1 MSDYQPIAC
10 MQHERLEFAVLRRL
24 PLQLK
29 LHDARALRGFALDVY
44 TQGGAEWLKFR
55 SATGVE
61 ELIRLDQIAS
71 FNEA

>member
-10 MQHERLEFAVLRRL
+10 MQHERLELAVLRRL
-24 PLQLK
+24 PLQIMLR
-29 LHDARALRGFALDVY
+29 DERALHGLALDVY
-44 TQGGAEWLKFR
+44 TQSGAEWLKFR
-55 SATGVE
+55 SAAGVE